1 MLHRRNKRDID
12 KVELKRVIRGG
23 GDDTKQENESEGE
36 GTLENS
42 KSIFSCV
49 LAGKK
54 EKTMNSGGNCL

>member
-1 MLHRRNKRDID
+1 MLHRRNKGDID

-23 GDDTKQENESEGE
+23 TKQENESEGE
-36 GTLENS
+36 GTLGNS

-54 EKTMNSGGNCL
+54 EKTMNSGGTCL

>member
-12 KVELKRVIRGG
+12 KVELKRVIRGWGVG
-23 GDDTKQENESEGE
+23 GTKQENESEGE

-54 EKTMNSGGNCL
+54 EKKQ

>member
-1 MLHRRNKRDID
+1 MLHRSNKRDID
-12 KVELKRVIRGG
+12 KVELKRIIRGEK
-23 GDDTKQENESEGE
+23 TNESEGE

-54 EKTMNSGGNCL
+54 EKTMNSGGTCL

>member
-1 MLHRRNKRDID
+1 MLHRRNKGDID

-23 GDDTKQENESEGE
+23 TKQENESEGE

-54 EKTMNSGGNCL
+54 EKTMNSGGTCL

>member
-1 MLHRRNKRDID
+1 MLHRRNKGDID

-23 GDDTKQENESEGE
+23 RTKQENKSEGE

-54 EKTMNSGGNCL
+54 EKTMNSGGTCL

>member
-1 MLHRRNKRDID
+1 MLHRRNKGDID

-23 GDDTKQENESEGE
+23 RTKQENESEGE

-54 EKTMNSGGNCL
+54 KKTMNSGGTCL